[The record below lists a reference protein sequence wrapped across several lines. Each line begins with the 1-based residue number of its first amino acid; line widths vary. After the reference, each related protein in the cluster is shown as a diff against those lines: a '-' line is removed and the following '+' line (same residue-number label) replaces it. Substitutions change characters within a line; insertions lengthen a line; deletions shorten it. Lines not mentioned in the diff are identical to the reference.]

1 MYDIHRLGRIKLAK
15 GGHNKINANGELCV
29 NEAAILAAGF
39 DHRKVR
45 QACDCPSCFS
55 RVIAQYAIILND
67 RMPDDL
73 RNELLTPFILR
84 LAGTAD
90 RPAVELRRLT
100 FIVLQSMRK
109 TNSYF
114 FRQVM
119 GHPDLAEQCEKV
131 ETIPE
136 AWLAAKRIIRDLPS
150 DFLLGDF
157 YSTAIA
163 ECFGDSPAARTL
175 EGTYMRDR
183 PASDTLTRDTA
194 AMRGMHIVICGVA
207 YAWSELTS
215 SAGQRDLFTMAT
227 DILDQAIMM
236 GNHPVDYGDR
246 GQTGVLAFRQSILPK
261 KAADPFGP
269 AALGALGRP
278 SPQLLGLR
286 PAPQPTPRRSSTVKR
301 LTSF

>member
-1 MYDIHRLGRIKLAK
+1 MYDIHRLGKIKLAK
-15 GGHNKINANGELCV
+15 GGHNETNADGEVCV

-45 QACDCPSCFS
+45 QACDCPPCFS

-90 RPAVELRRLT
+90 RSAVELKRLT

-109 TNSYF
+109 MNSYF

-119 GHPDLAEQCEKV
+119 GRPDFAEQCEKV

-136 AWLAAKRIIRDLPS
+136 AWLVAKRIIRHLPS
-150 DFLLGDF
+150 NFLLGDF

-163 ECFGDSPAARTL
+163 EYSGDSTAARAL
-175 EGTYMRDR
+175 EGTYMTDR
-183 PASDTLTRDTA
+183 PISDTLTLDTA
-194 AMRGMHIVICGVA
+194 AMRGMHIVICG
-207 YAWSELTS
+207 
-215 SAGQRDLFTMAT
+215 
-227 DILDQAIMM
+227 
-236 GNHPVDYGDR
+236 
-246 GQTGVLAFRQSILPK
+246 LPML
-261 KAADPFGP
+261 GP
-269 AALGALGRP
+269 
-278 SPQLLGLR
+278 
-286 PAPQPTPRRSSTVKR
+286 T
-301 LTSF
+301 